1 MDTVRRR
8 AIFFV
13 LFGAMSVGAVL
24 PSAAWAATLPPQPAP
39 AIATAQEEP
48 HGEEQ
53 TIPLSDRAKTVLVW
67 AIIGV
72 AVVAGVGGIFYQVKR
87 KLGGFPENPS
97 WVAPITVMPS
107 RELPDEGDFGDQV
120 PSEQAHAEH

>member
-1 MDTVRRR
+1 MKHR
-8 AIFFV
+8 AILLA
-13 LFGAMSVGAVL
+13 LFGVLSLTAVL
-24 PSAAWAATLPPQPAP
+24 PGAAWAADTPADP
-39 AIATAQEEP
+39 RAGAAVSAQEEP
-48 HGEEQ
+48 HGEDQ
-53 TIPLSDRAKTVLVW
+53 SIPLSDRAKTVLVW

-72 AVVAGVGGIFYQVKR
+72 GALAGVIGILYQVKK

>member
-1 MDTVRRR
+1 MKHR
-8 AIFFV
+8 AILLA
-13 LFGAMSVGAVL
+13 LFGVLSLAAVL
-24 PSAAWAATLPPQPAP
+24 PGAVSAAETPVDLGAGPAVFG
-39 AIATAQEEP
+39 QEEP
-48 HGEEQ
+48 HGEDQ
-53 TIPLSDRAKTVLVW
+53 SIPLSDRGKTVLVW

-72 AVVAGVGGIFYQVKR
+72 AVLAGVTGILYQVKK
-87 KLGGFPENPS
+87 KLGGFPENPA